1 MVESGAHLLRC
12 LCYVDLNMVRT
23 GKVGHPREW
32 RWCGYDELTGRR
44 ARYRILDVERLT
56 ERLGLNG
63 VDELALL
70 HARGVEE
77 QIQRRELAR
86 EGHWTESLA
95 VGSEAFVASV
105 EALYTRRRQ
114 FVRSQVSVE
123 GAESRWAVKETPA
136 SYGADSDAKSRF

>member
-1 MVESGAHLLRC
+1 MAPG
-12 LCYVDLNMVRT
+12 T
-23 GKVGHPREW
+23 GQ
-32 RWCGYDELTGRR
+32 RR
-44 ARYRILDVERLT
+44 ALDRVIGGGHHFSVAKPRW
-56 ERLGLNG
+56 
-63 VDELALL
+63 
-70 HARGVEE
+70 H
-77 QIQRRELAR
+77 RELAR